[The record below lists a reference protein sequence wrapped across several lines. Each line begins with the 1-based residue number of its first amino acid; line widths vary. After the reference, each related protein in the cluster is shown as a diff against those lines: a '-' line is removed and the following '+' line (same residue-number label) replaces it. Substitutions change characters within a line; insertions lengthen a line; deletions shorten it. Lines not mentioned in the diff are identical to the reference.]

1 MVGSSRATRNRFQRN
16 DFYANEKS
24 MNTSPIRAF
33 LPSHRIKQGYDCSS
47 LRSEALRTL
56 LLTRLFRNRSGKI
69 DEGFRNALRVR
80 KRRIQRVRRIRD
92 NESKLEIYIFEIPK
106 TISRIPWVNS
116 KEFPSTSWL
125 RPNERYKEEFYVD
138 C

>member
-33 LPSHRIKQGYDCSS
+33 LPSHRIKEGYDCSS

-106 TISRIPWVNS
+106 TISRIPW
-116 KEFPSTSWL
+116 
-125 RPNERYKEEFYVD
+125 
-138 C
+138 